1 MEEQP
6 SSPLAGAAPVS
17 EEPLKDFHD
26 QPPAALAKAPAAAE
40 PEPATA
46 ADEAVSKPTKT
57 EEPLHFKEEGQ
68 WTINPLFK
76 GEKMEFDDEGP
87 DKLEGF
93 NQAALAVSD
102 WKQFLTEPAPEH
114 GVVYCK
120 VTREKSGLS
129 GWTYRLFLEQGAELG
144 LKFLLGARKHGK
156 SRTAN
161 FHVWCDENPALWTSK
176 SYFGKIREAPA
187 PTKAYC
193 FYDGG
198 NNPERRTAASTDL
211 RREFGAVM
219 VEQGSQG
226 GPHKLTAI
234 MPGIG
239 QQRRPTTSKESILED
254 YRLGRTASCLL
265 LRSKEARWS
274 EEQGIYCLKFKGK
287 GRVKIAS
294 AKNFMLVTP
303 SNEDFVYV
311 QFGKQDETTFS
322 LDFRAPLCPFQ
333 AFAIAVAAF
342 DQ

>member
-1 MEEQP
+1 MASRELPISTCGVMEPGAMDIEILFWQDP
-6 SSPLAGAAPVS
+6 RSSSSNQGL
-17 EEPLKDFHD
+17 
-26 QPPAALAKAPAAAE
+26 
-40 PEPATA
+40 
-46 ADEAVSKPTKT
+46 
-57 EEPLHFKEEGQ
+57 
-68 WTINPLFK
+68 LF
-76 GEKMEFDDEGP
+76 
-87 DKLEGF
+87 
-93 NQAALAVSD
+93 
-102 WKQFLTEPAPEH
+102 
-114 GVVYCK
+114 
-120 VTREKSGLS
+120 
-129 GWTYRLFLEQGAELG
+129 
-144 LKFLLGARKHGK
+144 
-156 SRTAN
+156 
-161 FHVWCDENPALWTSK
+161 
-176 SYFGKIREAPA
+176 
-187 PTKAYC
+187 
-193 FYDGG
+193 
-198 NNPERRTAASTDL
+198 TAASTDL